1 MKVINPQMNINE
13 KIESSSYSNPEYSIP
28 GNLFLVN
35 DWEERNPNSNCG
47 ILTLWIKHDECS
59 TVSDNV

>member
-1 MKVINPQMNINE
+1 MRGINPQMNNNQVID
-13 KIESSSYSNPEYSIP
+13 SCSYSNPEYSIP

-35 DWEERNPNSNCG
+35 DWEERNPTPNCQ
-47 ILTLWIKHDECS
+47 ILTLWIKPDECS